1 MDRSKPCTETEITG
15 GAGVER
21 AKLGREKVDPLA
33 KDFPDVNDGLR
44 GMLFIDTVLAS
55 TKSKQKWTK
64 FKK

>member
-1 MDRSKPCTETEITG
+1 MGNVYCNFADTL
-15 GAGVER
+15 R
-21 AKLGREKVDPLA
+21 ARLSRTKADPLA

-44 GMLFIDTVLAS
+44 GMLFIDSVLAS

>member
-1 MDRSKPCTETEITG
+1 MGNVYGNFADS
-15 GAGVER
+15 VR
-21 AKLGREKVDPLA
+21 AKIAREKVDPLA